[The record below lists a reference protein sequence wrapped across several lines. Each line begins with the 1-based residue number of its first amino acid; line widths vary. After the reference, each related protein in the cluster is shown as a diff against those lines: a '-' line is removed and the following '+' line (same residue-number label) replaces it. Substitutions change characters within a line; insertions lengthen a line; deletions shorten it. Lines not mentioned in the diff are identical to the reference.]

1 MADAIMSGGGFGFLL
16 PATAYEPEDVAF
28 SLASPAIR
36 NRFHAE
42 AGRVA
47 ARVWDASRAK
57 GLDRLGRPL
66 APIAPATVEARRRN
80 RNPVTGQKPYS
91 PMGRAS
97 ATAPPLTPVG
107 SSSRTRSYLRHRTA
121 PGRGVWFWH
130 KFDAHTRHYWG
141 EILARHGRGFVQRF
155 RSGFRFV
162 PPRDV
167 LGFSEAELAA
177 IRDHMARWWAA
188 RQPRAVPTRP
198 LRIEAPPAPTKR
210 QQRRQP
216 APGSAWPDPDFQRIS
231 ARGVFTEGA
240 SVSLGDGEGG
250 RTILDS
256 GYFQYRPQQGG
267 RVARLAP
274 VRVTPV
280 PLPLSR
286 LQPATPVRQQARP
299 VRFGESRATI
309 ANDSATAQAGER
321 LREWLGPQAK
331 PQDLAS
337 LIGAPHHA
345 QVRAWFWAGD
355 NNTIIIDGA
364 MPELKACRRYI
375 CRHPDGSVTIHND
388 TFRKQPDARPGVGL
402 LALGRQAE
410 NAERLGIKGM
420 DCWAFRGSGW
430 NGYYTWLDYGF
441 DAPVSAKTLLPET
454 LDLIRNCPIESVR
467 TAKYLRDIFRT
478 QAGRDWWSKN
488 GHSVDPAVFDTTSGS
503 YSRRR
508 LANAIRRAI
517 ARGKITWKDLES

>member
-57 GLDRLGRPL
+57 GLDRHGRPL

-130 KFDAHTRHYWG
+130 RFDNHTRHYWG

-167 LGFSEAELAA
+167 LGFSDAELAA

-188 RQPRAVPTRP
+188 RQPRAVDRP
-198 LRIEAPPAPTKR
+198 RERIAAAARRTGVGGWDYGTAPTVID
-210 QQRRQP
+210 
-216 APGSAWPDPDFQRIS
+216 A
-231 ARGVFTEGA
+231 GV
-240 SVSLGDGEGG
+240 
-250 RTILDS
+250 
-256 GYFQYRPQQGG
+256 
-267 RVARLAP
+267 RVATARPGQGEIIWRSGLRQWTGRPIPPTPRPVAP
-274 VRVTPV
+274 ILPPK
-280 PLPLSR
+280 PLPFPLSR
-286 LQPATPVRQQARP
+286 LPLATPVRQHARP
-299 VRFGESRATI
+299 VRFGESRATL
-309 ANDSATAQAGER
+309 ANDSATVQAGER